1 MPKGKMTGHPTNI
14 VCWLL
19 GGYYDD
25 SVWGV
30 AYDKDNL
37 LQEISMTHYE
47 NARAKA
53 QGVKILGITQAT
65 PDDFMVEETY
75 ELVYFQDEPPCF
87 AMYIEKSTV
96 LMDAWVDD
104 SDQFLNLF
112 THTKGYDL
120 PDEHLDPK
128 NMPGPTKEIEIG

>member
-1 MPKGKMTGHPTNI
+1 MPKGKMTGNPTNI

-25 SVWGV
+25 SVWGI

-37 LQEISMTHYE
+37 LQEIQMTYYE
-47 NARAKA
+47 NPRAQQ
-53 QGVKILGITQAT
+53 QGIKILGITHT
-65 PDDFMVEETY
+65 GPDDVLKESVY
-75 ELVYFQDEPPCF
+75 ELVYFQEDPPAF
-87 AMYIEKSTV
+87 AMYICKGTALEE
-96 LMDAWVDD
+96 AWVDD

-120 PDEHLDPK
+120 PDEYLDPK
-128 NMPGPTKEIEIG
+128 NMPGETKEIEL